1 MTRIIGIDPG
11 SRRTGYGVID
21 IAGSKISYVTSGI
34 VRLPEAGLPERLK
47 IIFDGI
53 SQIIQQYQPE
63 HMAIEEVFM
72 SQNAGS
78 ALKLGQARGAAIV
91 AGVNGG
97 LPVGEYSA
105 RSIKQSVVGTGAAD
119 KSQVQMMI
127 VQLLKLSE
135 SPAEDAAD
143 ALAVAICHAHT
154 CTSLGY
160 FTAQIAQAGLIG
172 LGLTNASPIV
182 APPGGKSRVIGT
194 NPIAFAVPDGQGGIA
209 MQFDQSTTTVA
220 LGKITMA
227 KAAGER
233 IPEGWAIDADGAP
246 TTDPEAALAG
256 SLVSMGGY
264 KGWGFGLMA
273 ELLAAGMTGGT
284 VSRNVKPLKAPT
296 GAPHDLGQYYLLI
309 DPDVS
314 GAFFDRMAL
323 VAEGV
328 ALDPDARMPGQNTR
342 PAEYVDVPDSLW
354 EMVCK
359 LAQ

>member
-1 MTRIIGIDPG
+1 MPLLSLDDIEATTFQALSAHGAEDWIARSVADAVRKAEAVGNRICGL
-11 SRRTGYGVID
+11 YYLE
-21 IAGSKISYVTSGI
+21 SYCQQLTSGR
-34 VRLPEAGLPERLK
+34 VDGRVAPVVTRPKPGVGEVDAGVGFAQPAFARGLPEA
-47 IIFDGI
+47 
-53 SQIIQQYQPE
+53 
-63 HMAIEEVFM
+63 
-72 SQNAGS
+72 
-78 ALKLGQARGAAIV
+78 IV
-91 AGVNGG
+91 A
-97 LPVGEYSA
+97 A
-105 RSIKQSVVGTGAAD
+105 RECGTA
-119 KSQVQMMI
+119 S
-127 VQLLKLSE
+127 L
-135 SPAEDAAD
+135 
-143 ALAVAICHAHT
+143 AICHAHT

-160 FTAQIAQAGLIG
+160 FTAQIALAGLIG
-172 LGLTNASPIV
+172 LGLTNASPMV

-233 IPEGWAIDADGAP
+233 IPSGWAIDADGAP
-246 TTDPEAALAG
+246 TTDPAAALAG

-284 VSRNVKPLKAPT
+284 VSRNVKPLKAPI

-314 GAFFDRMAL
+314 SAFFDRMAL

-328 ALDPDARMPGQNTR
+328 ALDLGARMPGQNTQA
-342 PAEYVDVPDSLW
+342 AEQVEVDDHLW
-354 EMVCK
+354 EMVRK
-359 LAQ
+359 LAR